1 MWRVAFWNCH
11 DDSGGVQRGRILMA
25 ISSQAQN
32 AQWMTGTHA
41 LYPIYPLFHEHQ
53 KKKRKGIVQMLPI
66 PPPTKSN
73 QTITSNLQCPGL
85 SMETQCT
92 TWNLLTGR
100 LVTSILAR
108 CYLLASFF
116 HDHNHV
122 QSFQSFGLT
131 VFSTIMVFHPCSN
144 TKANRF
150 EKSSPL

>member
-1 MWRVAFWNCH
+1 MNDRHTCFVPH
-11 DDSGGVQRGRILMA
+11 L
-25 ISSQAQN
+25 
-32 AQWMTGTHA
+32 
-41 LYPIYPLFHEHQ
+41 PPLPWTP

-116 HDHNHV
+116 MIIIMYSLFKV
-122 QSFQSFGLT
+122 LGSQFSPPSWYFTLAPIPKLT
-131 VFSTIMVFHPCSN
+131 DLRKVLH
-144 TKANRF
+144 
-150 EKSSPL
+150 SSKVCQNKNLQVSLESWVHRCKEEDTYAIFCV